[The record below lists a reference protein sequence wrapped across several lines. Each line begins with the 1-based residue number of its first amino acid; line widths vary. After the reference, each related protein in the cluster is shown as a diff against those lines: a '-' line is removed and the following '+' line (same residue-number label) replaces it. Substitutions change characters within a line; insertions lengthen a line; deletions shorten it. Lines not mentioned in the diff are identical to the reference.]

1 MSAGGVKAARSATQ
15 RAGGGANPT
24 PALQDL
30 RVLPIPIKIAKTLI
44 VAHHYLHTLPG
55 GTQLAFG
62 VFLYGRL
69 VGALVL
75 GVGSFNAHSL
85 VAEATAKDCLTLSR
99 FYLSEELPKNS
110 ESRVIG
116 AVLRSL
122 KKHTDLKFVLSYAD
136 PAQGHDGG
144 IYQAT
149 NWLYTGFSDAMPYYV
164 LGDGKPRHSR
174 SLAHAFGTH
183 SLEHFRRHGVQVKL
197 IPQQPKHRY
206 VFFLDRD
213 WRDRLRVPV
222 LPYPKAHQI

>member
-24 PALQDL
+24 PALHSLQ
-30 RVLPIPIKIAKTLI
+30 VLPVPPKVAKEVI
-44 VAHHYLHTLPG
+44 VKNHYLHSLPG

-62 VFLYGRL
+62 VFLNGRL
-69 VGALVL
+69 MGAVTL
-75 GVGSFNAHSL
+75 GVGSFNAHCL
-85 VAEATAKDCLTLSR
+85 VEGALAKDCLTLSR
-99 FYLSEELPKNS
+99 LWLAEDMPKNS

-116 AVLRSL
+116 VFTRSL
-122 KKHTDLKFVLSYAD
+122 KKHTDLKFLLTYAD